1 MDKNR
6 DMKRRLMLSV
16 SAFAFSV
23 AMLSTGVQ
31 AAHTGNAELTDIM
44 NIAGNAYSSQLSQNK
59 EIENGDESAEYEEYK
74 KKLQEEIFRLVGS
87 RYSQIFG
94 MAANFAVF
102 VEDNFEPDGSYCEG
116 RIAVGGNF
124 INRAIGTDYLA
135 GKFAE
140 KTGTLSGII
149 AGKAIGLDTSSPDR
163 LYVVGGGTFNSNS
176 GENKDIYSNVSDYI
190 DFEDEFLYLRAS
202 ATLLAE
208 LGPMDEDGYPASSPY
223 INNGWSLEFVGEDP
237 SLNVFTVSVS
247 EFNEYVQYAG
257 LVFTVPKNSAV
268 ILNIYGTEDL
278 DLSPSFIRY
287 AGKQIDRTNK
297 EAAGNILINI
307 LDAENV
313 TTNGVKATILAP
325 NSNIKAVANHHQ
337 EGQVVAHSLKGDL
350 KIGTA
355 LFSLDAS
362 RTIESAI
369 SGRGAV
375 KKQNSDPW
383 LDRVNAF
390 LGIAPE
396 PSPEPSPEPVVKEEA
411 PAKAA
416 AIPAEPKDY
425 NGMFEAL
432 MAALSSAAVLGF
444 ASNGHSRK
452 VFTHFA

>member
-23 AMLSTGVQ
+23 TMLTTGVQ
-31 AAHTGNAELTDIM
+31 AAHTGDAELTDIM
-44 NIAGNAYSSQLSQNK
+44 NIAGSAYSSQLSQNK
-59 EIENGDESAEYEEYK
+59 KVENGDESAEYEDYK
-74 KKLQEEIFRLVGS
+74 KKLQEEIFRIVGS

-102 VEDNFEPDGSYCEG
+102 VEDNFEPEGSYCDG
-116 RIAVGGNF
+116 RIAVGGDF
-124 INRAIGTDYLA
+124 INRAIGRDYLA
-135 GKFAE
+135 GKSAE
-140 KTGTLSGII
+140 KSGTLSGII
-149 AGKAIGLDTSSPDR
+149 AGKAIGLDTGSSDR

-176 GENKDIYSNVSDYI
+176 VENKEIYSNVSDYI

-208 LGPMDEDGYPASSPY
+208 LGPMDENGYPASSPY

-237 SLNVFTVSVS
+237 NLNVFTVSAA

-268 ILNIYGTEDL
+268 ILNIYGSDDL

-287 AGKQIDRTNK
+287 AGKQIDRTNTS
-297 EAAGNILINI
+297 AAANILINI

-325 NSNIKAVANHHQ
+325 NSNIKATANHHQ
-337 EGQVVAHSLKGDL
+337 EGQVVAHSLSGDL
-350 KIGTA
+350 KVGAT

-362 RTIESAI
+362 RTIENAI
-369 SGRGAV
+369 SNRGEV
-375 KKQNSDPW
+375 QKQNSDPW

-396 PSPEPSPEPVVKEEA
+396 PTPEPVKEEA
-411 PAKAA
+411 PAAA
-416 AIPAEPKDY
+416 EEAAPEPRDY
-425 NGMFEAL
+425 GGMFEAL
-432 MAALSSAAVLGF
+432 MAALSAAAVLGF
-444 ASNGHSRK
+444 AADGHSRK
-452 VFTHFA
+452 TFAHYA

>member
-23 AMLSTGVQ
+23 TMLTTGVQ

-44 NIAGNAYSSQLSQNK
+44 NIAGSAYSSQLSQNK
-59 EIENGDESAEYEEYK
+59 KIENGDESAEYEEYK

-102 VEDNFEPDGSYCEG
+102 VEDNFEPEGSYCDG

-149 AGKAIGLDTSSPDR
+149 AGKAIGLDTSSSDR
-163 LYVVGGGTFNSNS
+163 LYVVGGGTFNSNAV
-176 GENKDIYSNVSDYI
+176 ENKEIYSNVSDYI

-237 SLNVFTVSVS
+237 ELNVFTVSAA

-268 ILNIYGTEDL
+268 ILNIYGSDDL

-287 AGKQIDRTNK
+287 AGKQIDRTNT
-297 EAAGNILINI
+297 AAASNILINI
-307 LDAENV
+307 LDSENV

-325 NSNIKAVANHHQ
+325 NSNIKATANHHQ

-350 KIGTA
+350 KVGAT

-362 RTIESAI
+362 RIIENAI
-369 SGRGAV
+369 SNRGGV
-375 KKQNSDPW
+375 QKQNADPW

-396 PSPEPSPEPVVKEEA
+396 PTPEPVKEEA
-411 PAKAA
+411 AA
-416 AIPAEPKDY
+416 AVEEASSEPKDY
-425 NGMFEAL
+425 GGMFEAL
-432 MAALSSAAVLGF
+432 MAALSAAAVLGF
-444 ASNGHSRK
+444 AADGHSRK
-452 VFTHFA
+452 TFAHFA